1 MTAFRSIRVRLTLW
15 YTLALAVLLTLFAV
29 GVYGVVRLRLSEEL
43 AVRLNS
49 QYAAIEQSLREK
61 PDAGEPATEELA
73 ELDRVGLTDLFLI
86 QRDGA
91 TFYRSRQ
98 WPAELANMGRVS
110 DPENTAQPALSKN
123 FGLRRGRLD
132 WNGHHYDIAV
142 AHNDADRQATLRS
155 LAAILAT
162 GLPMAVLLAVGGG
175 WWLASRALLPVAR
188 ITAQARKISAD
199 QLSNRLPVENP
210 HDEVGELATV
220 FNEVLSRLEG
230 AFARVRSFAADAS
243 HELRTPLTAMRSVGE
258 AAMQRRDGAHAY
270 REAIGSMLEEADR
283 LVGLLDNLLVL
294 TRADAD
300 RAVVRPAMCDLGAL
314 VQDVVEL
321 IGVLAEEKDQE
332 LTVDAPA
339 EVMVWADATLVRQAV
354 LNVVDNAI
362 KFTPKQR
369 HVEVRVTK
377 TANEGIIAVRDEGPG
392 IAAEHRDRIFE
403 RFYRVDSIRATER
416 GAGLGLPIAKWT
428 VAANGGRIELDTEV
442 GAGST
447 FRLHFPLT
455 EGENT

>member
-29 GVYGVVRLRLSEEL
+29 GVYGVVRLRLSQEL
-43 AVRLNS
+43 AARLDS
-49 QYAAIEQSLREK
+49 QYAAIEQSLHEK

-73 ELDRVGLTDLFLI
+73 ELDRVGLTDVFLI

-98 WPAELANMGRVS
+98 WPAELANMGNVP
-110 DPENTAQPALSKN
+110 DPAGSAQPASSKN
-123 FGLRRGRLD
+123 FQLRRGRLD
-132 WNGHHYDIAV
+132 WNGHRYDIAI
-142 AHNDADRQATLRS
+142 AHNDVDRQSTLHS
-155 LAAILAT
+155 LAVILST
-162 GLPMAVLLAVGGG
+162 GLPVAVLLAVGGG
-175 WWLASRALLPVAR
+175 WWLASRALRPVAR

-199 QLSNRLPVENP
+199 QLSSRLPVENP
-210 HDEVGELATV
+210 HDEIGELATV
-220 FNEVLSRLEG
+220 FNEVLSRLEE

-258 AAMQRRDGAHAY
+258 AALQRRDSADAY
-270 REAIGSMLEEADR
+270 REAVGSMLEEADR

-300 RAVVRPAMCDLGAL
+300 RAVAKPERCDIGAL

-332 LTVDAPA
+332 LSVDAPV

-354 LNVVDNAI
+354 LNVLDNAI

-369 HVEVRVTK
+369 RVEVRVSK
-377 TANEGIIAVRDEGPG
+377 TAGQAVVAVCDEGPG

-403 RFYRVDSIRATER
+403 RFYRGDSIRASER
-416 GAGLGLPIAKWT
+416 GAGLGLPIAKWA
-428 VAANGGRIELDTEV
+428 VAVNGGRIELDTEV

-447 FRLHFPLT
+447 FRLCFPASK
-455 EGENT
+455 GEAA